1 METFDLLVI
10 VGSFVAGGIASVAGF
25 GVGSILTP
33 ILALTAGTKVAVA
46 AVSIPHLFATAL
58 RFWMIRQHI
67 DKKVLLHFGI
77 LSAIGGLLGA
87 ILNSIFNPTAL
98 TLTFG
103 IILMF
108 AGFTGVS
115 GVNEKFKFGHKTAWF
130 MGTLSGLLGGLVG
143 NQGGIRSAA
152 LLGFNVDRNTFI
164 ATATAVGLI
173 VDGARMPVYLSTQG
187 PEVLQQSRFLILSTI
202 FVLVGTVF
210 GMLVLKRLSEKVFK
224 RSVSALILILGIYM
238 TVKGLS

>member
-1 METFDLLVI
+1 MENFDLLVI
-10 VGSFVAGGIASVAGF
+10 FGSLVAGGIASVAGF

-33 ILALTAGTKVAVA
+33 ILALNADTKVAVA

-77 LSAIGGLLGA
+77 LSAIGGLIGA

-98 TLTFG
+98 TLIFG
-103 IILMF
+103 LILMF
-108 AGFTGVS
+108 AGFTGAS
-115 GVNEKFKFGHKTAWF
+115 GLNEKFKFGHKTAWF

-143 NQGGIRSAA
+143 NQGGIRAAA
-152 LLGFNVDRNTFI
+152 LLGFNVSRDTFI

-173 VDGARMPVYLSTQG
+173 VDGARMPVYLATQSA
-187 PEVLQQSRFLILSTI
+187 EIFQQSRFLILSTI
-202 FVLVGTVF
+202 FVLIGTVF
-210 GMLVLKRLSEKVFK
+210 GMLVLKRLSERVFK
-224 RSVSALILILGIYM
+224 RAVSGLILILGIYM
-238 TVKGLS
+238 TIKGLS

>member
-1 METFDLLVI
+1 MEHFDLLVI
-10 VGSFVAGGIASVAGF
+10 IGSLVAGGIASVAGF

-33 ILALTAGTKVAVA
+33 ILALNADTKVAVA

-58 RFWMIRQHI
+58 RFWMIRQHL

-77 LSAIGGLLGA
+77 LSAIGGLIGA

-98 TLTFG
+98 TLIFG
-103 IILMF
+103 IILIF

-115 GVNEKFKFGHKTAWF
+115 GLNEKFKFGQKTAWF

-152 LLGFNVDRNTFI
+152 LLGFNVSRDTFI
-164 ATATAVGLI
+164 ATATATGLI
-173 VDGARMPVYLSTQG
+173 VDGARMPVYLAIQSA
-187 PEVLQQSRFLILSTI
+187 EIFQQSRFLILSTI
-202 FVLVGTVF
+202 SVLVGTVF
-210 GMLVLKRLSEKVFK
+210 GMLVLKKLSEKVFK
-224 RSVSALILILGIYM
+224 RSVSGLILLLGIYM
-238 TVKGLS
+238 TIKGLR